1 MTKEQSIVDF
11 YAKIQ
16 KLNDT
21 VRTGWLD
28 WGAHRERLESI
39 SEHIFEVAML
49 AILMKSQYQYNV
61 DIAKVVYMAVIH
73 ELGEITIGDYMPCE
87 IGRSD
92 KAHIEHAAVHE
103 LLGDLLDISEIEAI
117 FLEFDEGK
125 TPEAR
130 LAFQCDKLAFCI
142 KCKWYDEE
150 SCVDMQHLE
159 NSRAFHEPQLQQ
171 LYKDGM
177 SWSETIFAYNK
188 QKYDFDDNF
197 LAILDY
203 LSAHRI
209 HAKIDPVHP

>member
-1 MTKEQSIVDF
+1 MTKEQSVVDF

-28 WGAHRERLESI
+28 WGVRRERIESI

-49 AILMKSQYQYNV
+49 AILMKSQYQY
-61 DIAKVVYMAVIH
+61 
-73 ELGEITIGDYMPCE
+73 DYMPCE
-87 IGRSD
+87 ISQPD

-103 LLGDLLDISEIEAI
+103 LLGDLLDVSEIEAI

-203 LSAHRI
+203 LSAHQI